1 MNSFIRVFFFVGLNQ
16 KKIQVEKIFVH
27 IEGGSFWLPNVKYA
41 EVNGIDASSNKV
53 ITERMLL
60 K

>member
-1 MNSFIRVFFFVGLNQ
+1 VP
-16 KKIQVEKIFVH
+16 

-41 EVNGIDASSNKV
+41 EVTGIDAASIIA
-53 ITERMLL
+53 ITEKMLL

>member
-1 MNSFIRVFFFVGLNQ
+1 VP
-16 KKIQVEKIFVH
+16 

-41 EVNGIDASSNKV
+41 EVTGIDAASNKM
-53 ITERMLL
+53 ITERMLW